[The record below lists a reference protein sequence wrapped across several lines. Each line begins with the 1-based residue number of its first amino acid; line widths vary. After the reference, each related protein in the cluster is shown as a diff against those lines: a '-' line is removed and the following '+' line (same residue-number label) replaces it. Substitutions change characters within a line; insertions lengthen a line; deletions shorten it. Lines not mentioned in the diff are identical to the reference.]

1 MSSSD
6 FRKREGK
13 KMKKS
18 ELEKRAQKI
27 AGQSPGMF
35 TMPEVLGA
43 HRKKR

>member
-1 MSSSD
+1 MSGSD
-6 FRKREGK
+6 FRKRENK

-27 AGQSPGMF
+27 VGQNSGVF